1 MRLPLRILLVDD
13 HEVVRS
19 GFRRLLEQIHEFT
32 VVGECAGAEDAYH
45 FLGHHSVDVTVMD
58 ISLPGMSGI
67 EAVRRI
73 RMRERH
79 ARILVF
85 SVHESAAVVRRA
97 LDAGAAG
104 YLSKASAAD
113 EMIDAVRAVAAGRR
127 FIGAD
132 VARRLADRV
141 HEPDEFTITSRLTRR
156 EFEVLRLFSHGQ
168 SVDEVAASLHV
179 SPKTVANNLSAI
191 KQKLG
196 ARSHAD
202 VMRLAIESGLASPG
216 GAADAGEAPGG
227 ASH

>member
-19 GFRRLLEQIHEFT
+19 GFRRLLEQSGEFS
-32 VVGECAGAEDAYH
+32 VVGECASAEEAYH
-45 FLGHHSVDVTVMD
+45 FLAQHPVDVTVMD

-67 EAVRRI
+67 EGVRRI
-73 RMRERH
+73 RMRDRY
-79 ARILVF
+79 ARVLVF
-85 SVHESAAVVRRA
+85 SVHESAVVVRRA
-97 LDAGAAG
+97 LVAGAAG

-113 EMIDAVRAVAAGRR
+113 EMVDAVRVVAAGRR
-127 FIGAD
+127 FLGAD

-168 SVDEVAASLHV
+168 SIEEAAASLHV

-202 VMRLAIESGLASPG
+202 VMRLAIESGLAGPG
-216 GAADAGEAPGG
+216 GAG
-227 ASH
+227 ALDPSPT